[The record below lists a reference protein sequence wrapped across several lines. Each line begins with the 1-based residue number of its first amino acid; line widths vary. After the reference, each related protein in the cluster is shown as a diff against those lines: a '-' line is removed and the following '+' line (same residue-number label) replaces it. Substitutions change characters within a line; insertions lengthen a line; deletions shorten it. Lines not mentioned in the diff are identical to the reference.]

1 MSKNADLHKRRIAAI
16 PRGVGNSLAVY
27 AERAQNAEL
36 WDVEGRRYVDFAS
49 GIAVVNTGHVHPHV
63 KAAMAA
69 QLEKITHGCFQV
81 TPYESYIALAEALNK
96 LAPGPT
102 PKKTIFL
109 STGAEAVENAIKI
122 ARYATKRSAV
132 IAFSG
137 GFHGRTL
144 GCIALTGK
152 VQPYKAGFGP
162 MLPEVF
168 HVPYP
173 MAYHGVSAE
182 DSFAAI
188 DHLFKADVDP
198 ARVAAIIIEPVQ
210 GEGGFYIAPPEFLR
224 GLRAL
229 CDKHGILLIAD
240 EIQTGFARTGKTFA
254 IEHAGIEPD
263 LMTVAKSIAGGVPLS
278 AVIGKADI
286 MDAPVVGGLGG
297 TFAGSPLACA
307 AGLAV
312 LEVIEKEKLN
322 QRAEQL
328 GGKTRGAAEADAGQ
342 VQLHRR
348 SARARHD
355 GGDGAGEESPRRRA
369 RCGSHQGVGAG
380 RGTARADPAVLRHLL
395 ERDPHSRAAHDSGGA
410 ARGRIGIAGAVA
422 GRGDVGR
429 QRPPSPD
436 RRGRPSFPREAPDL
450 RNGRR
455 LTQGTRGL
463 NGANTPS
470 WLNSNTQACS
480 VHNWKS

>member
-1 MSKNADLHKRRIAAI
+1 MSKNADLHKRRQAAV

-36 WDVEGRRYVDFAS
+36 WDVDGRRYVDFAS
-49 GIAVVNTGHVHPHV
+49 GIAVVNTGHVHPHIR
-63 KAAMAA
+63 AAMAA
-69 QLEKITHGCFQV
+69 QVEKLTHACFQV

-102 PKKTIFL
+102 AKKTIFL

-132 IAFSG
+132 IAFTG

-162 MLPEVF
+162 MMPEVF
-168 HVPYP
+168 HVPFP
-173 MAYHGVSAE
+173 MAFHGVSAE
-182 DSFAAI
+182 DSFSAI
-188 DHLFKADVDP
+188 ENLFKADVDP
-198 ARVAAIIIEPVQ
+198 ARVAAIIVEPVQ

-224 GLRAL
+224 ALRAL

-240 EIQTGFARTGKTFA
+240 EIQTGFARTGRTFA
-254 IEHAGIEPD
+254 IEYSGIEPD

-278 AVIGKADI
+278 AVIGKAEI

-328 GGKTRGAAEADAGQ
+328 GAKLASRLRQMQAKFPCIGEVRALGMMVAMELVKNRRADMPDADLTKTVVQAAGRRGLILLSCGLYSNVIRILAPLTIPEAQLEEGLTLLEQSLAEATQ
-342 VQLHRR
+342 
-348 SARARHD
+348 
-355 GGDGAGEESPRRRA
+355 GATS
-369 RCGSHQGVGAG
+369 
-380 RGTARADPAVLRHLL
+380 
-395 ERDPHSRAAHDSGGA
+395 
-410 ARGRIGIAGAVA
+410 AVA
-422 GRGDVGR
+422 
-429 QRPPSPD
+429 
-436 RRGRPSFPREAPDL
+436 
-450 RNGRR
+450 
-455 LTQGTRGL
+455 
-463 NGANTPS
+463 
-470 WLNSNTQACS
+470 
-480 VHNWKS
+480 